1 MTIQALGTPSVAAS
15 MTYSG
20 PSTLPSISTPLGMG
34 SGSPVW
40 YIGWPLAIL
49 ITLGYLRFGV
59 RAAGE
64 ADVAIVTPGA

>member
-1 MTIQALGTPSVAAS
+1 MPHDPVL
-15 MTYSG
+15 
-20 PSTLPSISTPLGMG
+20 G

-49 ITLGYLRFGV
+49 ITHGYLRFGV